1 MSQHQ
6 SLPSCRETLNAVP
19 SYLSPLWILSKVY
32 FTATFT
38 SCFTLRYI
46 SVKVFLMCFAVTE
59 KGTEVIRDKHHI
71 YTTLYVHLLQL
82 ETSAGNMCSLTTHSH
97 SHTDV
102 LYTAKSLCF
111 SEAVAPLR
119 FELSVHYQ
127 QCHVLLA
134 QIKCAVTVCVAG
146 HQDGTTVLQISLFMR
161 DIISE
166 SQCPS
171 NGTQG
176 LSF

>member
-1 MSQHQ
+1 MNQHQ
-6 SLPSCRETLNAVP
+6 SLPSCRETLNAEP

-32 FTATFT
+32 ITATFT

-46 SVKVFLMCFAVTE
+46 SVKVFFVCFAVTE
-59 KGTEVIRDKHHI
+59 KGTEVFVTN
-71 YTTLYVHLLQL
+71 TTFTQHCMYI
-82 ETSAGNMCSLTTHSH
+82 TAAGNQCRKYVFINHSLAHI
-97 SHTDV
+97 

-111 SEAVAPLR
+111 SEAVAPR
-119 FELSVHYQ
+119 FQLSVPCQ

-134 QIKCAVTVCVAG
+134 QIKFAVTVCVAG
-146 HQDGTTVLQISLFMR
+146 HQNGTRVLQISLFMC
-161 DIISE
+161 DIVSE